1 MGEKGD
7 MDQFFLGIPNVNWPT
22 EYRTR
27 TITKKSYGLRAAS
40 PLRVAG
46 KRASER
52 RRAEETKS
60 SHSLSPHLSKLPL
73 VSSRFAGHSRVTSL
87 GELARWLF
95 HFCER
100 WFRCHHNGSVNSKRR
115 THTPKR
121 VF

>member
-7 MDQFFLGIPNVNWPT
+7 VDQFFLGIPNVNWPT

-52 RRAEETKS
+52 RSGEGRRKRRALTLFPRTLVN
-60 SHSLSPHLSKLPL
+60 SLSFRL
-73 VSSRFAGHSRVTSL
+73 VRWP
-87 GELARWLF
+87 LARDFSRRACSLAVTVF
-95 HFCER
+95 IFVR
-100 WFRCHHNGSVNSKRR
+100 DGSLSS
-115 THTPKR
+115 
-121 VF
+121 